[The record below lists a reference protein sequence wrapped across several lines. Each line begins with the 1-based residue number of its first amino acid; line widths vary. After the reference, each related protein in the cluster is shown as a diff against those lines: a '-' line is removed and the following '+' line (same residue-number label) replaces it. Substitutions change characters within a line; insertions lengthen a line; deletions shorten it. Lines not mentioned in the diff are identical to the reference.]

1 MDLGHINELKSKN
14 AESETKLTNTEKEL
28 ASSRDKL
35 QKLKQEKER
44 ELRRA
49 ERYLHAIWSVFVCLK
64 GELHIS
70 MKINII
76 IRFVL
81 VIDPGCRW
89 KCFSWRQLVIN
100 AKERSRRKPRSIS
113 KFPRRLINA
122 V

>member
-49 ERYLHAIWSVFVCLK
+49 ERYLHAI
-64 GELHIS
+64 
-70 MKINII
+70 
-76 IRFVL
+76 
-81 VIDPGCRW
+81 
-89 KCFSWRQLVIN
+89 
-100 AKERSRRKPRSIS
+100 
-113 KFPRRLINA
+113 
-122 V
+122 